1 MEELL
6 RIQLTSL
13 NLKDAERSGEV
24 EDRLSLNKQNLE
36 SEGMYVPAGTDK
48 CLTILHLTRFLA
60 GAACSTNKFWLTA
73 KENIEAC
80 GHNPVANNNMF

>member
-6 RIQLTSL
+6 RIKLTSL
-13 NLKDAERSGEV
+13 NLKDPEKSGKV

-36 SEGMYVPAGTDK
+36 SEGTVPAGTDK
-48 CLTILHLTRFLA
+48 CLTILHLTRSLL

-80 GHNPVANNNMF
+80 GHNPVAN